1 MLKVV
6 GCNVVIS
13 KGYENKPALNFYGDS
28 VPVVRFRI
36 GKPVYDKNAEGQKRW
51 INFSVKAFGPMCEK
65 IQKMKLDAGSWIN
78 ISGKLDKETWD
89 DNGQKREDTV
99 ITIEDVEFA
108 YSGTQ
113 NNVNNQAAPAV
124 PAVATPQ
131 AVAPQPYVPPMP
143 TAVAPQAPPPTPTP
157 APPSGVAE
165 APPPAP
171 DAAASAYPQSFAGN
185 QAFDMSAGANMFLSR
200 E

>member
-28 VPVVRFRI
+28 IPVVRFRI
-36 GKPVYDKNAEGQKRW
+36 GKPIYDKNAEGQKRW

-89 DNGQKREDTV
+89 DSGQKREDTV

-108 YSGTQ
+108 YTGTQ
-113 NNVNNQAAPAV
+113 NNVNNQATPTV
-124 PAVATPQ
+124 PTATAPQ
-131 AVAPQPYVPPMP
+131 AVP
-143 TAVAPQAPPPTPTP
+143 TATPSQTP
-157 APPSGVAE
+157 IAG
-165 APPPAP
+165 
-171 DAAASAYPQSFAGN
+171 AASPSEEYPPNFEGN
-185 QAFDMSAGANMFLSR
+185 EVFDMTVGAGIFLPI